1 MYQAKPVADFL
12 SGYGRYGD
20 TMLMHVNPDEVRAL
34 NMMAGI
40 AGRHLT
46 TNPNTGLPEAFSLFD
61 ILPFAIDII
70 APGMG
75 TAAKVAIGAASGA
88 ASQAVQ
94 GGDPLTGALTGGVMS
109 GVTSGLLG
117 GGGGEAAKE
126 TLKASTEAANQAAN
140 QAASAA
146 MAAPAATAAQ
156 QAGAAAANAGANIGN
171 LAAER
176 AVMDGIERTAAPTG
190 YWKDILGA
198 GSDEA
203 AGKLFGLE
211 GITAL
216 STAASLFPQSG
227 GDQEEEE
234 YGPRGE
240 WRPGQGYVPFQQA
253 GVRSFSPAAVSPTGM
268 EQSWITYGPSAD
280 PSTYRRFADGGP
292 VYSSN
297 PGNTIAQIRRSS
309 GARSYTIPE
318 GAPAPSRRGGRI
330 PIRQSDRKAG
340 KGGLPEQM
348 PQSERMGPQVVSGAD
363 PNSYIQGGAPAGS
376 AAFMP
381 AMPAGVGSAMPPA
394 MPPTM
399 PVGASSMPSTMP
411 MAGQGYARGGYVRR
425 YADGGM
431 VGVGVSGQP
440 QAQQAGGKG
449 GMQPA
454 QPELQQASGKGGFTP
469 QAPTRLDQPYGSTI
483 SPPKQ
488 AETPQ
493 INPGMQAGGPVT
505 MPAGGKG
512 GLPGYAQPYN
522 SGISARAAQQ
532 LATPTQPPQRI
543 PGADV
548 VQDPRAI
555 MAFRDMLGASKP
567 QEVPQVMPTP
577 QPAGGKGG
585 VQPQAMPMPRGIPGP
600 RARFR
605 GQRFADGGPVMGG
618 IAQGMEMPPMPQ
630 DAPMGVPMGA
640 QAPQGG
646 QEDQRLIQL
655 AAAALAGQ
663 IPNGEQI
670 IQMFVERYGEGAL
683 QKLMSMVNPQVPENM
698 GRLLRGP
705 GDGRSDS
712 IPATIDG
719 AAPAKLSTGE
729 FVVPAKTVSKL
740 GRGSTEAGA
749 QKLQGMVKNVNR
761 KPIDKA
767 PAVIDDEGM
776 MTI

>member
-75 TAAKVAIGAASGA
+75 TAAKIAIGAASGA

-109 GVTSGLLG
+109 GISSGILG

-126 TLKASTEAANQAAN
+126 TLKASTEAANQAAS

-227 GDQEEEE
+227 GGEEEEE

-292 VYSSN
+292 VYSSS

-318 GAPAPSRRGGRI
+318 GAPVPSRRGGRI

-348 PQSERMGPQVVSGAD
+348 PQPERMGPQVVSGAD

-399 PVGASSMPSTMP
+399 PVGANSMPSTMP

-425 YADGGM
+425 YAEGGM
-431 VGVGVSGQP
+431 VGAGVSEQP

-454 QPELQQASGKGGFTP
+454 QPEPQQASGKGGFTP

-483 SPPKQ
+483 SQPKQ

-512 GLPGYAQPYN
+512 G
-522 SGISARAAQQ
+522 
-532 LATPTQPPQRI
+532 
-543 PGADV
+543 
-548 VQDPRAI
+548 
-555 MAFRDMLGASKP
+555 
-567 QEVPQVMPTP
+567 
-577 QPAGGKGG
+577 
-585 VQPQAMPMPRGIPGP
+585 VQPQPQGMPMPRGIPGP

-655 AAAALAGQ
+655 AAAALTGQ

-719 AAPAKLSTGE
+719 TAPAKLSTGE